1 MILSGASLLTKRRD
15 RRYKILDIRYASIL
29 TDLISSILY
38 LLSFAV
44 RKVCD
49 NVTNNLLTQW
59 V

>member
-1 MILSGASLLTKRRD
+1 MILSGSIAANQAQ
-15 RRYKILDIRYASIL
+15 RYKILDIRYASIF
-29 TDLISSILY
+29 TYLISSILY

-49 NVTNNLLTQW
+49 NITNNLLTQW